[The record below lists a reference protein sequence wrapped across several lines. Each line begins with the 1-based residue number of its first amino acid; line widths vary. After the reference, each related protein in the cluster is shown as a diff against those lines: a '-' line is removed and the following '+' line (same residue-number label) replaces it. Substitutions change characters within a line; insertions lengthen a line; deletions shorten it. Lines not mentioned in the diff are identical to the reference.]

1 MELIPKIGEGTPLPH
16 FLCLSGCEVSGPETF
31 PCVADIFLQGTKLT
45 SKQGV
50 LLPPQLRNPWEQG
63 VPGSFPSGHLQE
75 RTTET
80 DLERSELHKGIE
92 GFYNTGDLQLQLAEA
107 GRAEQ

>member
-1 MELIPKIGEGTPLPH
+1 MELIPKIAEGTPLPH
-16 FLCLSGCEVSGPETF
+16 FLCLSGCEVAGPEAF
-31 PCVADIFLQGTKLT
+31 PCVAGIFLQGTKLT

-50 LLPPQLRNPWEQG
+50 PLPPQLRNPWEQG
-63 VPGSFPSGHLQE
+63 IPGSFPSGHLQE

-80 DLERSELHKGIE
+80 ALEQSELHKGIE
-92 GFYNTGDLQLQLAEA
+92 GFYNTGDLQLQLAGA